1 MTTSNLTAQLSADG
15 VQLTIKPHGHFGFSI
30 YEKFREAYQRGG
42 RETRFIVDLADV
54 ASMDSSA
61 LGMLLVLRDQQ
72 GGDSASVE
80 ITHCST
86 EVRKILQIANFERLF
101 RIS

>member
-1 MTTSNLTAQLSADG
+1 MTTSQLSTQLSADG
-15 VQLTIKPHGHFGFSI
+15 SQLTIKPRGHFGFAV
-30 YEKFREAYQRGG
+30 YEKFRAAYER
-42 RETRFIVDLADV
+42 RSRDMHYVVDLGDV
-54 ASMDSSA
+54 ATMDSSA
-61 LGMLLVLRDQQ
+61 LGMLLVLREHQ
-72 GGDSASVE
+72 GGDQARIE

>member
-1 MTTSNLTAQLSADG
+1 MTISSLTAQFSADG
-15 VQLTIKPHGHFGFSI
+15 AQLTIKPHGHFGFSI
-30 YEKFREAYQRGG
+30 YEKFRAAYERGS
-42 RETRFIVDLADV
+42 RETHYVVDLADV

-72 GGDSASVE
+72 GGDHARVE
-80 ITHCST
+80 ITHCSG
-86 EVRKILQIANFERLF
+86 EVRKILQIANFDRLF